1 MIDLVQG
8 EEGSF
13 FYYAG
18 LLLGMTLVGSYLWL
32 ILNTVITN
40 MLFHAILFFTGIFL
54 VIAALGFATARTRS
68 SRVALTML
76 TGIVGGVH
84 AFLIFVSYDLI
95 SGIVLFAWVAF
106 GTLLAFAALSWL
118 QE

>member
-18 LLLGMTLVGSYLWL
+18 LLFGMTLVGSYLWL
-32 ILNTVITN
+32 ILNTVITD
-40 MLFHAILFFTGIFL
+40 MLFHAILFFSGVFL
-54 VIAALGFATARTRS
+54 VVAALGFAAATTRS

-76 TGIVGGVH
+76 AGTVGGIH
-84 AFLIFVSYDLI
+84 AYLIFVSYDLI
-95 SGIVLFAWVAF
+95 SAIVLFAWIAF
-106 GTLLAFAALSWL
+106 GALLAFATLCWL
-118 QE
+118 GE